1 MVLLVEGAKEI
12 PMWRLWILLRKN
24 KSTREAIALLVPI
37 AIAVAGGLWAV
48 LTYVFP
54 ADKPGKVSQPPA
66 VSARQGGVAAG
77 RDISGST
84 INISPPPAPSPDS
97 PRR

>member
-1 MVLLVEGAKEI
+1 MIPLAENAKKI

-24 KSTREAIALLVPI
+24 KSTRETIALLVPI

-48 LTYVFP
+48 FTYVFP
-54 ADKPGKVSQPPA
+54 LDKPGKVSQPA
-66 VSARQGGVAAG
+66 AISAGQGGVAAG

-84 INISPPPAPSPDS
+84 ITIGQPSVPSPDPS
-97 PRR
+97 RR

>member
-1 MVLLVEGAKEI
+1 MR
-12 PMWRLWILLRKN
+12 RLWILLRKN

-37 AIAVAGGLWAV
+37 AIAVAAGLWAV
-48 LTYVFP
+48 FTYVLP

-66 VSARQGGVAAG
+66 VSSGQGGVAAG

-84 INISPPPAPSPDS
+84 INIAPPPAPSPDS